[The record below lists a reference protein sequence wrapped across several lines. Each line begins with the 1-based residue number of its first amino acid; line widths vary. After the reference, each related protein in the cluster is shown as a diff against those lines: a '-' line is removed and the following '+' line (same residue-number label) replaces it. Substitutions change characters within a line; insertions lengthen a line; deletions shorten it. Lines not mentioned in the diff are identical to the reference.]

1 MKTDALYE
9 HAVTLLARK
18 DYSNGEMRRVLHAM
32 TDDGMDVEVVLQLLR
47 EYGYLNDQRI
57 AENMLSRF
65 LRKQYGPVRIRLEL
79 RLRGIAREITESV
92 ISGCDRDWFR
102 MAAESRIKKFGESL
116 PTEPKEKA
124 RQMRFLQSRGFTMD
138 MITEAITSVED

>member
-1 MKTDALYE
+1 MSVDPLYE

-18 DYSNGEMRRVLHAM
+18 DYCNGEMRRVLHSM
-32 TDDGMDVEVVLQLLR
+32 TDDDMAVEVVLQRLR
-47 EYGYLNDQRI
+47 EYGYLDDRRI

-79 RLRGIAREITESV
+79 RQRGIAREICENV
-92 ISGCDRDWFR
+92 ISGCDTDWFQ
-102 MAAESRIKKFGESL
+102 MAAESRSKKFGDSL
-116 PTEPKEKA
+116 PSEPKEKA

-138 MITEAITSVED
+138 MITEAMTSAED

>member
-9 HAVTLLARK
+9 HAVTLLSRK
-18 DYSNGEMRRVLHAM
+18 DYSNGEMRRTLHAM
-32 TDDGMDVEVVLQLLR
+32 TDDGMDVEVVLQRLR
-47 EYGYLNDQRI
+47 EYGYLNDRRI

-79 RLRGIAREITESV
+79 RQRGIAREITESV
-92 ISGCDRDWFR
+92 ISGSDTDWFQ
-102 MAAESRIKKFGESL
+102 MAAESRSKKFGDSL
-116 PTEPKEKA
+116 PSEPKERA

-138 MITEAITSVED
+138 MITEAMTSAED